1 LYAGILAKSTAQDA
15 IFGGR
20 VPGMHFLCASLL
32 LMVTWGFSMKSL
44 VGQNHP
50 AVSDGI
56 SDEDMDDEL
65 FALD

>member
-1 LYAGILAKSTAQDA
+1 
-15 IFGGR
+15 
-20 VPGMHFLCASLL
+20 MHFLCASLL